1 VDTHDTQPQTEGQR
15 KILEILIGAI
25 MAGEDKLTPTNLER
39 LTYKQPG
46 WNYILD
52 RNMEVINFHLTA
64 IGNLLDVDTTGIRH
78 NSVLGW
84 KTTASKW
91 QPMYAITTTSTT
103 ISGTTTTTTTSP
115 AGFPNGWTYKKSVPL
130 SRASGAVTNY
140 QMKLT
145 VYRSSGTDGAGVV
158 YIGTD
163 CEADYKDLRFT
174 ASDGT
179 TLLDYWIESYDAS
192 SAVIWIEFDS
202 IGTSAT
208 TFYMYYGNSG
218 ASAYSNGVNTFILF
232 DDFNDNSLDTNKW
245 EILQNTW
252 TETEQLLKGTCPSSN
267 TATIISKNQISVSDN
282 FAIESNIK
290 TQYGLSDLN
299 YQSGLMLN
307 DEKVYTSMM
316 RGYWLDLLGYDKWI
330 IMDETGAHS
339 ESSVDTGFDARNE
352 TLYSLRKNGTTH
364 KLYINGTEKVSHT
377 YTWGTSPQYVGCYV
391 GYQANYANFN
401 NFKVRQYLAIEPAWG
416 SWGSREAV

>member
-1 VDTHDTQPQTEGQR
+1 
-15 KILEILIGAI
+15 

-52 RNMEVINFHLTA
+52 RNMEIINFHLTA

-208 TFYMYYGNSG
+208 TFYMYYGN
-218 ASAYSNGVNTFILF
+218 ASAVAYSNGENTFPLF
-232 DDFNDNSLDTNKW
+232 DDFLGTSIDGTKWTYSGTPTVGGSEVNGSINSISTFGDNYALRCRAKVPAANQKYVVGWGDSQLATYDFSYRTPASAPQWAKEGFPSPGTTTLLATN
-245 EILQNTW
+245 
-252 TETEQLLKGTCPSSN
+252 
-267 TATIISKNQISVSDN
+267 
-282 FAIESNIK
+282 
-290 TQYGLSDLN
+290 
-299 YQSGLMLN
+299 
-307 DEKVYTSMM
+307 
-316 RGYWLDLLGYDKWI
+316 
-330 IMDETGAHS
+330 
-339 ESSVDTGFDARNE
+339 FDANYHIFNIGKISTTYYFSMDNVNDG
-352 TLYSLRKNGTTH
+352 TLSPCSDPSLADKVV
-364 KLYINGTEKVSHT
+364 LYRADA
-377 YTWGTSPQYVGCYV
+377 TWDWVL
-391 GYQANYANFN
+391 
-401 NFKVRQYLAIEPAWG
+401 VRQSLSVEPAWG